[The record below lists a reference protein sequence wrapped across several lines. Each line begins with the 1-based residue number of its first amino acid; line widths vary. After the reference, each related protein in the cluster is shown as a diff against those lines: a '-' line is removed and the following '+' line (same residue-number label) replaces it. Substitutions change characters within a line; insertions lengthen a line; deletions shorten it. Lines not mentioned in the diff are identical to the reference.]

1 MKEINSIG
9 IVKPKIFKCADPI
22 KLSCG
27 MTLDNYEL
35 IYETYG
41 KLNKNKDNA
50 VLVCHALSG
59 NQHVAGRHKKTDK
72 SRFFKWYKV
81 NINVLRIVD
90 VYALCVN
97 QLSYVQLYEHH
108 E

>member
-9 IVKPKIFKCADPI
+9 IVKPKIFKCTDPI

-27 MTLDNYEL
+27 MTLDNFEL

-50 VLVCHALSG
+50 VLVCHALTG

-72 SRFFKWYKV
+72 HPGWWDSLVGPNKPLNTNKFCCCTVSF
-81 NINVLRIVD
+81 L
-90 VYALCVN
+90 
-97 QLSYVQLYEHH
+97 Q
-108 E
+108 

>member
-9 IVKPKIFKCADPI
+9 IVKPKIFKCTDPI

-50 VLVCHALSG
+50 VLV
-59 NQHVAGRHKKTDK
+59 
-72 SRFFKWYKV
+72 
-81 NINVLRIVD
+81 
-90 VYALCVN
+90 
-97 QLSYVQLYEHH
+97 
-108 E
+108 

>member
-9 IVKPKIFKCADPI
+9 IVKPKIFKCTDPI

-41 KLNKNKDNA
+41 KLNKNKERMA
-50 VLVCHALSG
+50 VV
-59 NQHVAGRHKKTDK
+59 
-72 SRFFKWYKV
+72 
-81 NINVLRIVD
+81 
-90 VYALCVN
+90 
-97 QLSYVQLYEHH
+97 
-108 E
+108 